1 MAQEPKQSKRLTMV
15 ELAKEAGV
23 STTTVSKVL
32 NQLPGVG
39 AQTRARIQ
47 QLFEQNASIK
57 RASLLLSSYK
67 RTFQRMPDFYLEISM
82 CCFPGSG
89 PVRGGA
95 QDSLTTSE
103 VESST

>member
-47 QLFEQNASIK
+47 QLF
-57 RASLLLSSYK
+57 
-67 RTFQRMPDFYLEISM
+67 
-82 CCFPGSG
+82 
-89 PVRGGA
+89 
-95 QDSLTTSE
+95 
-103 VESST
+103 

>member
-39 AQTRARIQ
+39 AQTRARIL
-47 QLFEQNASIK
+47 QLIEQMEQSLRFHQLSGAK
-57 RASLLLSSYK
+57 RQPLS
-67 RTFQRMPDFYLEISM
+67 TQH
-82 CCFPGSG
+82 
-89 PVRGGA
+89 
-95 QDSLTTSE
+95 
-103 VESST
+103 

>member
-23 STTTVSKVL
+23 STTTVSKVF

-47 QLFEQNASIK
+47 QLIEQNASIK
-57 RASLLLSSYK
+57 RASLLLSLHTRELSNVCRIFTWKYRCAVFQEVALCGAER
-67 RTFQRMPDFYLEISM
+67 RTL
-82 CCFPGSG
+82 
-89 PVRGGA
+89 
-95 QDSLTTSE
+95 
-103 VESST
+103 